1 MRNPNRKGEY
11 TLANESDRKKTVDE
25 IVALNA
31 QLQDLMKTQS
41 RSLGSVDMDRAAE
54 LVQIQNRF
62 NAAIQADGQN
72 MYKAKSASQSVYDYM
87 ARSLVGYNDLNQRGM
102 KMSTG
107 DPKRDAWLNKAK
119 LERLFTTSDSQM
131 ASYFMSTNSDI
142 AHIYDEIDSICAYFY
157 R

>member
-62 NAAIQADGQN
+62 NAAI
-72 MYKAKSASQSVYDYM
+72 
-87 ARSLVGYNDLNQRGM
+87 RRG
-102 KMSTG
+102 TPG
-107 DPKRDAWLNKAK
+107 
-119 LERLFTTSDSQM
+119 
-131 ASYFMSTNSDI
+131 
-142 AHIYDEIDSICAYFY
+142 
-157 R
+157 